1 MARTINYS
9 LDEITQLTQ
18 ILHDDGVLIKNN
30 GVYLINPLLIPAK
43 CYFIKIKKF
52 TLVLPMKLLTILYF
66 LTIYLTGFDFQNDF
80 NITFAQQDSNAVVNE
95 TKKVQVTEQ
104 DNVNNK
110 DSVQKDFTENV
121 GLDKIKD
128 LISFEKIIGSLFVL
142 LVGFFFLKL
151 ITKILQFSAEKSA
164 RSRISYKGT
173 IPIVR
178 LIGWSIIIYIIIGVI
193 IKPPFETI
201 IAVSASLGIAIGLAA
216 QDLVKNVIGGIM
228 IIFDRPFQVG
238 DKIQVGNN
246 YGEVLTI
253 GLRSTRIVTGD
264 DSVVSIPN
272 ADIMSQSVSN
282 SNSGAPNC
290 QVVAEVYLP
299 IDIDT
304 VAVRDTALEVAK
316 VSKYVY
322 LDKPVSVLFFN
333 EVKEKRSYLKMRLK
347 AYVADIRYEFTF
359 KSEMT
364 ELIIR
369 ELLDKGV
376 LKKEDVS

>member
-1 MARTINYS
+1 
-9 LDEITQLTQ
+9 
-18 ILHDDGVLIKNN
+18 
-30 GVYLINPLLIPAK
+30 
-43 CYFIKIKKF
+43 
-52 TLVLPMKLLTILYF
+52 MKLLTILYF
-66 LTIYLTGFDFQNDF
+66 LVIYLTGFDYQNDF
-80 NITFAQQDSNAVVNE
+80 SIAFAQQDSNAIVNE

-142 LVGFFFLKL
+142 LVGFLFLKL
-151 ITKILQFSAEKSA
+151 ITKILQLFAEKSA

-178 LIGWSIIIYIIIGVI
+178 LLGWSFIIYIIIGVI

-201 IAVSASLGIAIGLAA
+201 IAVSASMGIAIGLAA

-299 IDIDT
+299 IDVDT
-304 VAVRDTALEVAK
+304 VAVRDAALEVAK

-347 AYVADIRYEFTF
+347 AYVSDIRYEFTF

>member
-1 MARTINYS
+1 
-9 LDEITQLTQ
+9 
-18 ILHDDGVLIKNN
+18 
-30 GVYLINPLLIPAK
+30 
-43 CYFIKIKKF
+43 
-52 TLVLPMKLLTILYF
+52 MKLLTILYF
-66 LTIYLTGFDFQNDF
+66 LTIYLIGFNCQNDF
-80 NITFAQQDSNAVVNE
+80 NIAFAQQDSNAVVNE
-95 TKKVQVTEQ
+95 MKKVQVTEK
-104 DNVNNK
+104 DDVNNK

-142 LVGFFFLKL
+142 LVGFFLLKL
-151 ITKILQFSAEKSA
+151 ITKILQIFAEKSA

-173 IPIVR
+173 IPVVR
-178 LIGWSIIIYIIIGVI
+178 LIGWSTIIYIIIGII

-238 DKIQVGNN
+238 DKIQVGDN

-304 VAVRDTALEVAK
+304 VAVRDIALEVAK
-316 VSKYVY
+316 VSKYVF

-333 EVKEKRSYLKMRLK
+333 EVKEKRSYMKMRLK
-347 AYVADIRYEFTF
+347 AYVLDIRYEFIF

-369 ELLDKGV
+369 ELLDKGL
-376 LKKEDVS
+376 LKKEDVF

>member
-1 MARTINYS
+1 M
-9 LDEITQLTQ
+9 
-18 ILHDDGVLIKNN
+18 K
-30 GVYLINPLLIPAK
+30 PLK
-43 CYFIKIKKF
+43 
-52 TLVLPMKLLTILYF
+52 ILYI
-66 LTIYLTGFDFQNDF
+66 LTIYLIAYVFLSEYNPVL
-80 NITFAQQDSNAVVNE
+80 AQQDSNSVLTE
-95 TKKVQVTEQ
+95 TKKVQVAAQ
-104 DNVNNK
+104 DNDNKK
-110 DSVQKDFTENV
+110 DSVQTNLTEKL

-151 ITKILQFSAEKSA
+151 ITKILQLIAEKSA

-173 IPIVR
+173 ISIVR
-178 LIGWSIIIYIIIGVI
+178 LLGWSIIIYIIIGVI
-193 IKPPFETI
+193 IQPPFETI

-216 QDLVKNVIGGIM
+216 QDLVKNIIGGIM

-272 ADIMSQSVSN
+272 ADIMNQSVSN

-304 VAVRDTALEVAK
+304 LAVRDTALEVAK

-322 LDKPVSVLFFN
+322 LDKPVTVLFFN
-333 EVKEKRSYLKMRLK
+333 EVKDKRSYLKMRLK
-347 AYVADIRYEFTF
+347 AYVSDIRYEFTF

-369 ELLDKGV
+369 ELINDGV

>member
-1 MARTINYS
+1 
-9 LDEITQLTQ
+9 
-18 ILHDDGVLIKNN
+18 
-30 GVYLINPLLIPAK
+30 
-43 CYFIKIKKF
+43 
-52 TLVLPMKLLTILYF
+52 MKLFTILYF
-66 LTIYLTGFDFQNDF
+66 LTIYLTGFDCLNDF
-80 NITFAQQDSNAVVNE
+80 NVAFAQQDSNSVETE

-104 DNVNNK
+104 DNETKK
-110 DSVQKDFTENV
+110 DTVQTDFTENV
-121 GLDKIKD
+121 GIDKIKD
-128 LISFEKIIGSLFVL
+128 LISFGKIIGSLFVL

-151 ITKILQFSAEKSA
+151 LTKILQFIAEKSA

-178 LIGWSIIIYIIIGVI
+178 LVGWSIIIYIIIAVI
-193 IKPPFETI
+193 IKLPFETV
-201 IAVSASLGIAIGLAA
+201 IAVSASLAIAIGLAA

-299 IDIDT
+299 IDVDT
-304 VAVRDTALEVAK
+304 VVVRDTALEVAK

-347 AYVADIRYEFTF
+347 AYVSDIRYEFTF